1 MSKRKRSCYLCSE
14 SDIVLRK
21 FPANSKEFAQKQ
33 WLDRLGLDGK
43 QTREKLEIYREK
55 IDQGVD
61 IRWCSTHFDST
72 GSLPKDLRKN
82 PPLRTC
88 ELRSQLQPQRLQQR
102 YRTPSVPST
111 PVESDTDN
119 EIEMDQGLITPP
131 RQDPILH
138 SSPIRFHS
146 VEDYYDDDVT
156 CNESLANLPKR
167 FKTQSSITSDTTI
180 DNGSEYVLSQGT
192 AQESEGGS
200 DESDSEMEE
209 MDEEKREKR
218 VKYRIVGDEQ
228 LLALFRRCNII
239 IVIVFDRVESNRGR
253 MKNRILTGRSNEP
266 LKQLSKFLG
275 GGGGGGGDSSREFR
289 RRASYPLS
297 FEEELHNLL
306 VEALE
311 LAHSAS
317 DRAQTA
323 IHMARNGLTQ
333 LHQHYVVSSRSPPR
347 PPPIPIPYDNFLDD
361 EEDDDE
367 EQGPTATPRG
377 RSGPGTPKAPRK
389 SK

>member
-72 GSLPKDLRKN
+72 GSLPKD
-82 PPLRTC
+82 
-88 ELRSQLQPQRLQQR
+88 PQRLQQR

-228 LLALFRRCNII
+228 LIALFRRCQECGHEIDSTLLTMSKQGSGCKIKYFCSKCCKSII
-239 IVIVFDRVESNRGR
+239 WGSQGR
-253 MKNRILTGRSNEP
+253 IGKGRSTVYRGNQEN
-266 LKQLSKFLG
+266 KQRTNS
-275 GGGGGGGDSSREFR
+275 
-289 RRASYPLS
+289 
-297 FEEELHNLL
+297 
-306 VEALE
+306 V
-311 LAHSAS
+311 
-317 DRAQTA
+317 
-323 IHMARNGLTQ
+323 
-333 LHQHYVVSSRSPPR
+333 
-347 PPPIPIPYDNFLDD
+347 
-361 EEDDDE
+361 
-367 EQGPTATPRG
+367 
-377 RSGPGTPKAPRK
+377 
-389 SK
+389 